1 MKLIFR
7 SFAVVALAVLTA
19 LGASAYRH
27 EYKTVPNDPAKTL
40 MYTLPNGLRLYM
52 SVNKDEPRI
61 QTYIPVRVG
70 GKNDPA
76 ETTGLAH
83 YFEHLMFKGTPN
95 FGTSDY
101 KAEKPLLDQI
111 ENLFEVYRQTTDSAQ
126 RAAIYHQI
134 DSVSYKASLIAIPN
148 EYEKLM
154 ATIGANGTN
163 AYTSQDVTCYVEDIP
178 SNQIDNWARIQADRF
193 IQPVLRGFHTELE
206 TIYEE
211 KNMSLTNDS
220 RKSIEAMFSAIYPH
234 HPYGTQTVLG
244 TQEHL
249 KNPSITNVKKYHD
262 VWYVPNNM
270 AIVAVG
276 DFDPDNFVDIITK
289 YFGSM
294 KPNESLPT
302 LTVTPETPITTPIVR
317 EVKGLEAE
325 SIYLAWRLPAAKDK
339 DMMILN
345 VLAEVLQNGKSGLID
360 RDITQRQAA
369 LGAGIFL
376 YTLADQSLL
385 IGIGQPKEG
394 QTLDDVR
401 TLLVDEIAKLCKGDF
416 DAELI
421 KAVINNYKL
430 ALQNQLEERDSH
442 ADMYVNAFVNGED
455 WADVVSDI
463 ESIDKITKEDIVRV
477 ANRYLGTSNY
487 VAVYKRQGNDDSVLK
502 IAKPPITP
510 IATNRDAA
518 SDFLREVQA
527 SVVTPIEPRFVDFKK
542 DLTLAKTK
550 KGGLEVMYSQNKT
563 NDIFTLTFVYEY
575 GTYADKALAR
585 AASYLGLL
593 GTKDRTVAQIK
604 NDFYS
609 LACSYSIYPTDR
621 RTYVTLSGLSE
632 NMDKALRL
640 YETLVA
646 EAVSDT
652 AVWNTLVERSIKS
665 MNDDKTDQRTN
676 FSRLSTYAAYA
687 GKDAN
692 PYFATLYTPE
702 QLRALNPE
710 DVLASLR
717 GLSTHKHRIIYYG
730 PKTLKQAL
738 ASINSCHSIPSHFA
752 EIPSSPAYD
761 MAVPTETTIYI
772 APYDAKQVY
781 MSMVNNRGELYD
793 PARQPINTVYNEYF
807 GGGMNSIVF
816 QEMRESRSLAYTASA
831 YMATPNRA
839 GRPYTYR
846 TFIAT
851 QNDKL
856 IDAIKAFDQIIND
869 MPESEDALRLAKDGL
884 DSRLRTSRTIKD
896 NIAWA
901 WIGAQDHGIDYD
913 MDAKTFAALPSI
925 SMADVISY
933 QQQHVKGNV
942 YNYAILGKVEDL
954 DLDALRRIGKVVI
967 LTTEDIFGY

>member
-1 MKLIFR
+1 MKQLFKSLTI
-7 SFAVVALAVLTA
+7 VAMTVLTA
-19 LGASAYRH
+19 VGAQAYR
-27 EYKTVPNDPAKTL
+27 YDYTTVPNDPANTL

-95 FGTSDY
+95 YGTSNY
-101 KAEKPLLDQI
+101 AAEKPLLDQI
-111 ENLFEVYRQTTDSAQ
+111 ENLFEVYRQTTDSAA
-126 RAAIYHQI
+126 RANIYHQI
-134 DSVSYKASLIAIPN
+134 DSISYQASLIAIPN
-148 EYEKLM
+148 EYDKLM
-154 ATIGANGTN
+154 STIGAKGTN

-211 KNMSLTNDS
+211 KNMSLTNDG
-220 RKSIEAMFSAIYPH
+220 RKAIEALFSAIFPH

-289 YFGSM
+289 YFGGM
-294 KPNESLPT
+294 KPNPALPT
-302 LTVTPETPITTPIVR
+302 LTVTPEEPIASPIVR

-325 SIYLAWRLPAAKDK
+325 TIYLAWRLPAAKDK
-339 DMMILN
+339 DMMVLN
-345 VLAEVLQNGKSGLID
+345 VLGEVLQNGKSGLID

-369 LGAGIFL
+369 LSVGTGI
-376 YTLADQSLL
+376 YGLADQGMFLA
-385 IGIGQPKEG
+385 IGAPKEG

-401 TLLVDEIAKLCKGDF
+401 TLMVDEIAKLCKGDF
-416 DAELI
+416 DEDLI
-421 KAVINNYKL
+421 KAIVNNYKL
-430 ALQNQLEERDSH
+430 ALQENLESRDSH
-442 ADMYVNAFVNGED
+442 ASMYVDAFVNGEN
-455 WADVVSDI
+455 WTDVVADL
-463 ESIDKITKEDIVRV
+463 ERLDNITKEDIVRV
-477 ANRYLGTSNY
+477 ANLYLGTSNY
-487 VAVYKRQGNDDSVLK
+487 VAVYKRQGADDNVLK
-502 IAKPPITP
+502 ISKPPITP

-518 SDFLREVQA
+518 SDFLREIQA
-527 SVVTPIEPRFVDFKK
+527 STVAPIEPRFVDFKK

-550 KGGLEVMYSQNKT
+550 KGNVEVMYTQNKT
-563 NDIFTLTFVYEY
+563 NDIFSLTFVYDY

-585 AASYLGLL
+585 AATYLGLL

-609 LACSYSIYPTDR
+609 LACSYTLYPTDE
-621 RTYVTLSGLSE
+621 RTYVIISGLSE
-632 NMDKALRL
+632 NMDKAITL
-640 YETLVA
+640 YEDLVA
-646 EAVSDT
+646 NAVSDT
-652 AVWNTLVERSIKS
+652 TVWNALVERYIKS
-665 MNDDKTDQRTN
+665 MNDAKSDQRGN
-676 FSRLSTYAAYA
+676 FSRLSYYATYG
-687 GKDAN
+687 GKEGN
-692 PYFATLYTPE
+692 PYLDNLYTPD
-702 QLRALNPE
+702 QLRALNPD
-710 DVLASLR
+710 DVLASVRAL
-717 GLSTHKHRIIYYG
+717 GTHKHRIIYYG
-730 PKTLKQAL
+730 PKTLKEAL
-738 ASINSCHSIPSHFA
+738 ASINRCHNIPSKLTDVPA
-752 EIPSSPAYD
+752 SPQYTP
-761 MAVPTETTIYI
+761 AVPTETTIYI

-781 MSMVNNRGELYD
+781 MAMVNSRGENYD
-793 PARQPINTVYNEYF
+793 PERQPLNTIYNEYF

-816 QEMRESRSLAYTASA
+816 QEMRESRSLAYSASA
-831 YMATPNRA
+831 YMATPTYA

-856 IDAIKAFDQIIND
+856 IDAINAFDDIINNI
-869 MPESEDALRLAKDGL
+869 PQSEDAFRLAKDGL

-913 MDAKTFAALPSI
+913 MDAKTFETLSKTTL
-925 SMADVISY
+925 ADVIAY

-942 YNYAILGKVEDL
+942 YHYAILGKVEDL
-954 DLDALRRIGKVVI
+954 DLDALRKLGKVVI